1 MIWQSNIQKKMIR
14 DMCIKMLNERPLNK
28 ITVKDIVKACDINR
42 NTFYYHYPDIYAILS
57 EIFQSEL
64 QNAIDEY
71 NDTLSWE
78 EGFLVA
84 AKFAMENRR
93 AVYHVYN
100 SMQRE
105 ELENYIFSV
114 AGNVMY
120 RYVERESE
128 SEGIQ
133 ASTKDKKLIASFYQ
147 CALTEMVLRW
157 IGSGMKEDPNVIIRR
172 IGELFD
178 GHITQSL
185 KRSGKLNF

>member
-1 MIWQSNIQKKMIR
+1 
-14 DMCIKMLNERPLNK
+14 
-28 ITVKDIVKACDINR
+28 
-42 NTFYYHYPDIYAILS
+42 
-57 EIFQSEL
+57 
-64 QNAIDEY
+64 
-71 NDTLSWE
+71 
-78 EGFLVA
+78 
-84 AKFAMENRR
+84 MENKR

-105 ELENYIFSV
+105 VLENYIFSV

-178 GHITQSL
+178 GHITLSL
-185 KRSGKLNF
+185 KRSGKFNF

>member
-1 MIWQSNIQKKMIR
+1 LAKQYTKKMIR

-178 GHITQSL
+178 GHITLSL
-185 KRSGKLNF
+185 KRSGKLDF